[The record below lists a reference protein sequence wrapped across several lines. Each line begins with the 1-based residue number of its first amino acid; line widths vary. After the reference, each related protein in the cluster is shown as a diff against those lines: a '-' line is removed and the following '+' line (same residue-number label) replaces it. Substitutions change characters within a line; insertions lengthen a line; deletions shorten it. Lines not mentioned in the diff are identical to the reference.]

1 MRPNK
6 EAIQVVIRMRPLLEP
21 FEDEEIWA
29 VNDKRTSIYT
39 TKSLRDIETPRTRK
53 DFRRRYAENISP

>member
-1 MRPNK
+1 
-6 EAIQVVIRMRPLLEP
+6 MRPLLEP

-39 TKSLRDIETPRTRK
+39 TKSLRDIDTPRTRK